1 LVLKNEGAQK
11 YYFPWLNFDLHSIFE
26 NYRPEKENE
35 ERK

>member
-11 YYFPWLNFDLHSIFE
+11 YYFPWLNFDLHSILKVIALK
-26 NYRPEKENE
+26 KENE